1 MLLRHVLTRVSLA
14 MNAGTWS
21 RFHHHNQ
28 IKGFHLHC
36 RDCRRVARFKVG
48 QNIFRARDN
57 RVEVPEWR
65 HVIRSFFSEISL
77 FPGSGSIARFKYT
90 PGTGHYTQM
99 VWSRVTRVGC
109 GLITYYNDETAPLIA
124 RYMHYVSLCFSSAC

>member
-1 MLLRHVLTRVSLA
+1 MMKDDYERGDYERGLPADKQTFVILESLLQPKT
-14 MNAGTWS
+14 N
-21 RFHHHNQ
+21 NY
-28 IKGFHLHC
+28 
-36 RDCRRVARFKVG
+36 RDCRRVARFAVG

-90 PGTGHYTQM
+90 PGNGKLI
-99 VWSRVTRVGC
+99 
-109 GLITYYNDETAPLIA
+109 GL
-124 RYMHYVSLCFSSAC
+124 VSCNTCWL